1 MTKLINQILE
11 YCEISPKAIVII
23 EQLEHFLKTEEDCNK
38 FIHEFEARQLW
49 SDPKKP
55 FKMLHLAEEIGAYH
69 YPSKSL
75 DELLAMDT
83 KEALEHLFME
93 PINWGKLQR
102 FNKSKSGI
110 AKLFIVKEQH
120 PESKLMTSLL
130 YTQTV

>member
-1 MTKLINQILE
+1 MTKLINKIVE
-11 YCEISPKAIVII
+11 WCEISPKAIVII
-23 EQLEHFLKTEEDCNK
+23 EQLNHFIKTEEDCIK

-49 SDPKKP
+49 KDPKKP

-83 KEALEHLFME
+83 RAALEHLFME

-102 FNKSKSGI
+102 FNKSKLNFVDI
-110 AKLFIVKEQH
+110 FTMKQQQPKMRYMEVFI
-120 PESKLMTSLL
+120 
-130 YTQTV
+130 YA